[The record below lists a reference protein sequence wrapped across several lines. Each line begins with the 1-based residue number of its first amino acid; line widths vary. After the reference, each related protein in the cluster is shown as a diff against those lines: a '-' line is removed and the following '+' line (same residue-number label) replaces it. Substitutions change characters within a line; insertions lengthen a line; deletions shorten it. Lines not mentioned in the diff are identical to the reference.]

1 MPPLYI
7 LLDVASFEQN
17 KSDFLTNLAR
27 RTNIYRIIICMY
39 IIKYYVDAFMDTITV
54 VRITI

>member
-7 LLDVASFEQN
+7 LFDVASFEQN

-27 RTNIYRIIICMY
+27 RTNIYRIIM
-39 IIKYYVDAFMDTITV
+39 KYYVDAFMDTITV